1 MSKSFINNCS
11 APSVGVWSSDSAAQL
26 IHVIVITIILI
37 LTIIIIINNNNN
49 YNILIL
55 GKINK
60 GKAR

>member
-1 MSKSFINNCS
+1 MLGHQIVVLNKF
-11 APSVGVWSSDSAAQL
+11 L
-26 IHVIVITIILI
+26 IVITIILI
-37 LTIIIIINNNNN
+37 LTIINNNNNN